1 MDEACVGAAM
11 TYEYECTA
19 CHHTWEAEQKITD
32 KPLII
37 CPKCAKN
44 KKVVNPQ
51 TAKRLISGKGAF
63 VLNGEGWFKS
73 GGY

>member
-1 MDEACVGAAM
+1 M

-19 CHHTWEAEQKITD
+19 CKHTWEAEQKITA
-32 KPLII
+32 KPLRT
-37 CPKCAKN
+37 CPEC
-44 KKVVNPQ
+44 KKA
-51 TAKRLISGKGAF
+51 TAKRLISKSAF